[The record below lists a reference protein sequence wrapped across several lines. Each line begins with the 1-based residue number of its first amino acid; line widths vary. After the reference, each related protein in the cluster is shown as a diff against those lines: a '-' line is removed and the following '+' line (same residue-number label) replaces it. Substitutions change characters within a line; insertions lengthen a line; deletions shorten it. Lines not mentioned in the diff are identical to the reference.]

1 MSALT
6 ARRGRRSSGAAH
18 DGDRGRQL
26 KPPSAEASALTLER
40 QRATA
45 WSEADATRRASLS
58 AIVLGWTA
66 AQTARRPLRKL
77 VGRRRGRAR
86 RWARRP
92 RDAAAALARRSATVA
107 RRSATVARRSATVA
121 RRSATG
127 PPPRSAALRGAL
139 ATPPA
144 ERRATVAERR
154 GGASRSAVK
163 KPLERGGWSAFRY
176 LWRAFQWQLVVRS
189 EQLREKE
196 RAKYI

>member
-26 KPPSAEASALTLER
+26 KPPSAEPSALTSER

-92 RDAAAALARRSATVA
+92 RDAAAALA